1 MTPISWL
8 RGRRSGRARVFTSI
22 AGQLQLSFSFALH
35 PFYSLHSRTLSSNTT
50 SSKHVD
56 LIHPVGGSSL
66 ALSFLESRLLTF
78 CSYSNP
84 QREGAGS
91 RPVGIWVSWNR

>member
-35 PFYSLHSRTLSSNTT
+35 PFYSLHSRTVSGNSD

-56 LIHPVGGSSL
+56 LIHPVSGSSL
-66 ALSFLESRLLTF
+66 ALSFLESRLLT
-78 CSYSNP
+78 SRAPPNHSEKV
-84 QREGAGS
+84 QGAGQWAS
-91 RPVGIWVSWNR
+91 G